1 MVDEKI
7 FFRQQMMVRTKQ
19 LSLRIIRLSQSLTGS
34 READVIGRQILRAGT
49 SVGANYRAACRA
61 RSGAEFYSKMSVVI
75 EECDECL
82 FWLELLAEA
91 RLVDNDKIQE
101 LYHETEQILK
111 IAVVARKNTIRP
123 IKSKSQ

>member
-1 MVDEKI
+1 MDDEKYA
-7 FFRQQMMVRTKQ
+7 FREALKERTKQ
-19 LSLRIIRLSQSLTGS
+19 FALRIIRLSESLPKS
-34 READVIGRQILRAGT
+34 RESDVIGRQILRAGT